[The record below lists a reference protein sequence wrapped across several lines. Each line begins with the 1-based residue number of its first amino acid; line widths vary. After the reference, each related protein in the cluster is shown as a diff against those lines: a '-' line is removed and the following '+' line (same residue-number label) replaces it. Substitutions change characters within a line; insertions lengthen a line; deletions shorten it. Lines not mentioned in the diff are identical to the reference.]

1 MLILVL
7 IGGDDMFAHLRK
19 AFQRRPRKYL
29 VFRFSCS
36 IEPLREASVLEETEK
51 TYLIRIPIDLFGIR
65 FNDWEQ
71 RIPKSHPNIVEVYT
85 R

>member
-1 MLILVL
+1 
-7 IGGDDMFAHLRK
+7 MFTRLKTLFARK
-19 AFQRRPRKYL
+19 PRKYL
-29 VFRFSCS
+29 IFRFSCS
-36 IEPLREASVLEETEK
+36 IDPLREARVLEETEK

-71 RIPKSHPNIVEVYT
+71 RIPKNHPNIVEVCT